1 MSDEPADE
9 PLLDKQTAPD
19 DEPEVEGEE
28 QEPAVEASEP
38 QQPPTVH
45 ILVTRDEGRTGV
57 EVFATGDVRPTEIET
72 IIRMGLNKWQ
82 ADAGII

>member
-19 DEPEVEGEE
+19 DEPE
-28 QEPAVEASEP
+28 QPASDDAPEIEVSEP
-38 QQPPTVH
+38 QKPPTVH
-45 ILVTRDEGRTGV
+45 ILVKRDEGRIAV

-72 IIRMGLNKWQ
+72 IIRLGLNKWQ
-82 ADAGII
+82 ADAGIN